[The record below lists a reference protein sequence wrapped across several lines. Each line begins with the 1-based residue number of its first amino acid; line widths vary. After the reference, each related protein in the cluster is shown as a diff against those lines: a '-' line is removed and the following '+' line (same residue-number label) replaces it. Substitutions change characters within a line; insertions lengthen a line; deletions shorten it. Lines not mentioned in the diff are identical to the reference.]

1 MTVPD
6 MSTFKLLVA
15 YSQDDTGNGAKNNTI
30 LLWIQIPNTEK
41 ELEHEEKKKRK
52 TYLLPTRNFS
62 IFSYRVQAE
71 SKETISNCTLLP
83 IGCKTRAKR
92 NKLPNPPN
100 KAIHRVLMYAVSLIS

>member
-41 ELEHEEKKKRK
+41 ELEHEEKKKEED
-52 TYLLPTRNFS
+52 FS
-62 IFSYRVQAE
+62 
-71 SKETISNCTLLP
+71 
-83 IGCKTRAKR
+83 
-92 NKLPNPPN
+92 PP
-100 KAIHRVLMYAVSLIS
+100 Y